1 MKDIARIIKKY
12 DSELE
17 YISGYE
23 NCYSIVKCKCNRCG
37 NTFERKW
44 TNLARH
50 NTEYCC
56 PICQDKIARKKLSM
70 KYLNRADNLPHKTIE
85 EREKN
90 FINTLNMKFPTLKYL
105 SGYKDSES
113 EVILQCKICGKI
125 FKRKAQC
132 VRGNRKTTC
141 FNCVNK
147 ESNIKKIKNKIDK
160 YIIKLKLK
168 YKKEKNREIKE
179 IANKFKTNT
188 QYIQHCNKCN
198 KEYTEHTK
206 SAYCPTCR
214 KVIHHHHSNKS
225 LKKLYERD
233 NGICYIC
240 GNKCNWEDKRIINGT
255 TIVGDTYPSIDHII
269 PLAKG
274 GTDDWNNLGLAHVK
288 CNTIKGIKGGVGC

>member
-56 PICQDKIARKKLSM
+56 PICQTKLGLLKSKENANPHIVPVSEREQQFIEILKM
-70 KYLNRADNLPHKTIE
+70 TMPTFTYINGYKNNNSDVLVKCNICGYEMQRAADNL
-85 EREKN
+85 
-90 FINTLNMKFPTLKYL
+90 
-105 SGYKDSES
+105 
-113 EVILQCKICGKI
+113 
-125 FKRKAQC
+125 KRK
-132 VRGNRKTTC
+132 NRTILC
-141 FNCVNK
+141 SNC
-147 ESNIKKIKNKIDK
+147 KKIKTKETKETKEKVDTMIKLQTK
-160 YIIKLKLK
+160 YINEIKRNKTKETKKIYKELKLNTLYIMKCKKCGEEILSHNKKTICDKCARK
-168 YKKEKNREIKE
+168 YKIRN
-179 IANKFKTNT
+179 
-188 QYIQHCNKCN
+188 
-198 KEYTEHTK
+198 
-206 SAYCPTCR
+206 
-214 KVIHHHHSNKS
+214 HSNKS

-240 GNKCNWEDKRIINGT
+240 GKECNYNDYVYKDNTFIAGNY
-255 TIVGDTYPSIDHII
+255 YPSIDHVI

-274 GTDDWNNLGLAHVK
+274 GTDEWNNLKLAHRI
-288 CNTIKGIKGGVGC
+288 CNSIKG